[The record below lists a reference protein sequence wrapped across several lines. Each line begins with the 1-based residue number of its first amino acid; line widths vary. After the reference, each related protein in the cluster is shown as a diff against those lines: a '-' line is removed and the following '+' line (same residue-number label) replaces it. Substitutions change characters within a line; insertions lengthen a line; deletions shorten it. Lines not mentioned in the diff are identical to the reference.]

1 MMSNN
6 DIRIDTI
13 SGMTG
18 REVYMRMV
26 HIPTG
31 KTAEGSGVSRLR
43 AANQRSGFERMK
55 WGIWKT
61 RLIHSSFSLSVI
73 GKNSRYW

>member
-18 REVYMRMV
+18 REVHMRLV

-43 AANQRSGFERMK
+43 LRDELYRELA
-55 WGIWKT
+55 
-61 RLIHSSFSLSVI
+61 
-73 GKNSRYW
+73 GKVECNENNSNECCQIVN